1 MGRLVRVVLYAIV
14 VLILYFWVVSLLKSY
29 KQNQDLKNAGN
40 EIIEDTILQNVD
52 DSLSINQDIILN
64 DSTPSRDQVYE
75 KIDKTIEQLSVQP
88 VTGNVSEKPKEE
100 KPEVKQE
107 SKENQVKASPQGKY
121 MVIAGS
127 FIKEENARDQ
137 LKKLKALGYSK
148 AEIKIFISSEYHSV
162 IVSRHSSSGEAE
174 KVVQNLKKN
183 GVESFVK
190 EKKD

>member
-29 KQNQDLKNAGN
+29 KQNQELKNAGN
-40 EIIEDTILQNVD
+40 AIVEDTILQNVQD
-52 DSLSINQDIILN
+52 TSILDQESIFN
-64 DSTPSRDQVYE
+64 DSTSSGDEVYE
-75 KIDKTIEQLSVQP
+75 KIDETIEKLSGQP
-88 VTGNVSEKPKEE
+88 GTKIVSEKQKEE

-107 SKENQVKASPQGKY
+107 LKENPVKVSPQGKY